1 MTCQGC
7 DNSACRKHGC
17 QGGGGAKP
25 LNTLQ
30 HAANAVRPTNV
41 VIVHRDAGDP
51 VAERELWEGTKRELA
66 EATPHSVVAVKQVAP
81 SIVPPRESSPN
92 FPEISRKSREILSET
107 TRLFGPALKRLADKA

>member
-25 LNTLQ
+25 LNTLT
-30 HAANAVRPTNV
+30 HVVNAVRPTNV
-41 VIVHRDAGDP
+41 VIMHREAGDA
-51 VAERELWEGTKRELA
+51 VAERELWEGTKHIA

-107 TRLFGPALKRLADKA
+107 TQLLGPALKRLADKA